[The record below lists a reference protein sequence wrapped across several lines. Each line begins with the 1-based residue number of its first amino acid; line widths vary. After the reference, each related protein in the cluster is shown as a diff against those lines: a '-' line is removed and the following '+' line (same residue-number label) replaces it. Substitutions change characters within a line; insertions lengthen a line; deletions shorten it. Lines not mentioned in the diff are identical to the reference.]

1 MISQEPNK
9 SQVGKMPS
17 PREKDKDEK
26 RVLLLYREKLCKL
39 HQTFM
44 AEESGHFRKE
54 AYDEPYRA

>member
-1 MISQEPNK
+1 
-9 SQVGKMPS
+9 MPS